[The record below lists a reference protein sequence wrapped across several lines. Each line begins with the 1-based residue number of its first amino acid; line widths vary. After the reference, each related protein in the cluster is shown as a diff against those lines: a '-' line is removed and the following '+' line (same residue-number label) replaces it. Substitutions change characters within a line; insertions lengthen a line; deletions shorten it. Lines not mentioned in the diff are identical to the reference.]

1 VVHAFGAGDR
11 GTNAI
16 FAIRSSPA
24 HSNQPL
30 DSSSSRLEASPCA
43 VLSSSLLSRHTTG
56 FKAIPEHRD

>member
-1 VVHAFGAGDR
+1 VRSFGAADR

-16 FAIRSSPA
+16 FAIRSSPS

-30 DSSSSRLEASPCA
+30 DAASSHFEASPCA
-43 VLSSSLLSRHTTG
+43 VLSSPLLSRHTNG